1 MPVVTIRPGQLGAV
15 IKRDAKAYRT
25 SIEQG
30 VRLAAQR
37 VVSYLK
43 TISPVYDGA
52 FRAAWTVL
60 KDPSG
65 MAQVSN
71 SAPHAGIIEAGARPH
86 GVNAEGREAI
96 REWVRK
102 VITRLS
108 VPEGGIA
115 PHTNENRHF
124 KGRGSRALTKKEAEG
139 PFAWWV
145 DSITEAIIRR
155 LRLKGQKGR
164 FIVRD
169 NLDKFV
175 RWTGDEI
182 NKRIAL
188 YVSKVGAP

>member
-15 IKRDAKAYRT
+15 IKRDAKVYRM

-43 TISPVYDGA
+43 SISPVYDGA

-60 KDPSG
+60 KDSSG

-71 SAPHAGIIEAGARPH
+71 SAPHAGVIEAGARPH
-86 GVNAEGREAI
+86 AVSAEGREAI

-102 VITRLS
+102 VVTRVSSLTG
-108 VPEGGIA
+108 P
-115 PHTNENRHF
+115 
-124 KGRGSRALTKKEAEG
+124 GRGKQGPSRKSSRALTRAEAEG
-139 PFAWWV
+139 PLAWWV
-145 DSITEAIIRR
+145 DEITEAIIRK
-155 LRLKGQKGR
+155 LREKGQKGHWL
-164 FIVRD
+164 VRD

-175 RWTGDEI
+175 RWTGDSI
-182 NKRIAL
+182 NERIAK
-188 YVSKVGAP
+188 YVTKVGAP